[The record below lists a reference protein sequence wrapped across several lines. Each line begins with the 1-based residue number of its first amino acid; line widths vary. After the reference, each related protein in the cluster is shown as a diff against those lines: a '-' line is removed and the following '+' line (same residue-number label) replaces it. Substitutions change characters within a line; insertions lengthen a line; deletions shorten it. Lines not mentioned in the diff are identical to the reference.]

1 VPWCPSA
8 QLAACEPAPTAPAQE
23 TAQHTYVR
31 FAQNPAAAGKTE
43 VNRWLAS
50 LRGVLAPFHRFEA
63 AHAAGY
69 DAQITPCMELPGTG
83 GMGFHCGDPGLID
96 GVVEELKPELL
107 LYEPQ
112 KNGRLRLVAVEYV
125 VPFTAWT
132 QADPPSLHGL
142 TFAANQTFQVWA
154 LHAWVWRHNP
164 AGTFA
169 DWNPTVNCAHA
180 S

>member
-1 VPWCPSA
+1 
-8 QLAACEPAPTAPAQE
+8 
-23 TAQHTYVR
+23 
-31 FAQNPAAAGKTE
+31 
-43 VNRWLAS
+43 
-50 LRGVLAPFHRFEA
+50 
-63 AHAAGY
+63 
-69 DAQITPCMELPGTG
+69 
-83 GMGFHCGDPGLID
+83 MGFHCGDPGLID